1 MCESD
6 VYFET
11 YRHVYEVLKNFNEQ
25 SFPLRNYIIDVDVSS
40 MENVLRSNFLIY
52 FTIILDNPLVSRVH
66 SKRRKNCVRL
76 QKSVVGY

>member
-25 SFPLRNYIIDVDVSS
+25 SFPLRNYIIDVDVSPTA
-40 MENVLRSNFLIY
+40 NILRSNILIY
-52 FTIILDNPLVSRVH
+52 STVILDNPCVSRVH
-66 SKRRKNCVRL
+66 SKRGKNCIRL